1 MSRFGFVLEYIK
13 CKAVQNGKNCKSTVV
28 DLSKFDRMSTKEL
41 QAIFSNQQLKI
52 NAFEKQPSLEDHD
65 VQCLG

>member
-1 MSRFGFVLEYIK
+1 MLEYIK

-41 QAIFSNQQLKI
+41 QAILEYDLSLGVETLKRRCD
-52 NAFEKQPSLEDHD
+52 FVYSGGDYKTGS
-65 VQCLG
+65 